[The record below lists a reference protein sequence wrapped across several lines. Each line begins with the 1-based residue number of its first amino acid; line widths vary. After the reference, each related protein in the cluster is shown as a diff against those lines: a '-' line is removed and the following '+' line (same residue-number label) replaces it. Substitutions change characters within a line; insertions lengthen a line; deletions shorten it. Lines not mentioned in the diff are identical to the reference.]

1 MELTG
6 AQWDMRLH
14 KYNEFCSFSRAGL
27 DRLVA
32 RFLRL
37 LPPQGF
43 GPEAKTRGGIIE
55 TPA

>member
-1 MELTG
+1 MTSDNVIELFNNTEVLF
-6 AQWDMRLH
+6 D
-14 KYNEFCSFSRAGL
+14 
-27 DRLVA
+27 VVI
-32 RFLRL
+32 L